1 MNIHSYPMELTQV
14 FKLLSDES
22 KYKIIKRLMKGE
34 ECVCT
39 LAEDLGLEQ
48 SLVSHHLNKLREA
61 GLIVDRKVG
70 SWVHCSLD
78 RKAFEQIENLFQKE
92 LATANITDKP
102 CTEHD
107 ICCQLQKVGKI

>member
-92 LATANITDKP
+92 LATANIIDKP
-102 CTEHD
+102 CSEHD